1 MPKAFACAR
10 LRRLGRG
17 QNSVPV
23 RADEQMVKTGLT
35 DTIELAR
42 ALIMEGR
49 VLNGTNKILKAS
61 DPVKKD
67 AVLTIKGETDAYVS
81 RGAKKLKRAV
91 EAFGLDLRGK
101 TCMDVGASTGGFTD
115 VMLRSGAKR
124 VFSIDVGYNLLDY
137 KLRSDARVT
146 CMERTN
152 ARFLEKSMFDEPV
165 TFGATD
171 VSFISLKAVLPS
183 IFSILEKDALFVA
196 LIKPQFEAE
205 KEDVGEKGVVRRREV
220 HESVIRMI
228 TDFVTEKGWTI
239 EGLDFSPIR
248 GPEGN
253 IEFLLLLRNTSC
265 PLRSFED
272 ATINDVIDC
281 AYDKFIK

>member
-1 MPKAFACAR
+1 
-10 LRRLGRG
+10 
-17 QNSVPV
+17 VPV
-23 RADEQMVKTGLT
+23 RADEQMVKTGLA

-49 VLNGTNKILKAS
+49 VLVGTNKIMKAS
-61 DPVKKD
+61 DPVKK
-67 AVLTIKGETDAYVS
+67 AAILTVKGETDAYVS
-81 RGAKKLKRAV
+81 RGAKKLKRAFEV
-91 EAFGLDLRGK
+91 FNLDVKGK

-115 VMLRSGAKR
+115 VMLREGAKR

-137 KLRSDARVT
+137 KLRSDERVT

-152 ARFLEKSMFDEPV
+152 ARFLEKKMFDEPV
-165 TFGATD
+165 EFGATD

-183 IFSILEKDALFVA
+183 IFSVLEQNALFVA
-196 LIKPQFEAE
+196 LIKPQFEAQ

-220 HESVIRMI
+220 HENVIKMI
-228 TDFVTEKGWTI
+228 TDFVTDKGWTI
-239 EGLDFSPIR
+239 RGMDFSPIR

-253 IEFLLLLRNTSC
+253 IEFLLLIQNTESVQC
-265 PLRSFED
+265 LFED
-272 ATINDVIDC
+272 ATINDVINR